1 MSGPSIDIR
10 LKRPSKTYKVGE
22 ELAGVVIID
31 SHSDLT
37 HYGLTLTFEATANL
51 QVSAKTVGL
60 FEAFYSSLKPI
71 QILFHSSELAKT
83 GKFPSGTLE
92 IPFTFPIEP
101 LSGRTLY
108 ETYHGVFVNIQ
119 YILKCDMKRP
129 LLSKDLQK
137 ICECVVQYK
146 ETDSTQLPLKPLE
159 FCIDPGSVDKKTS
172 RESLPEFRITGRI
185 DSVNCSITKP
195 FSGELT
201 VEFCSA
207 SIKSIELQLIRV
219 ETCGC
224 AEGYSKDP
232 TEIQNIQIADGDVCH
247 NVSIPIFMI
256 FPRLFTCPSLSTTN
270 FKIDFEVSIVVLLE
284 GDLMLTENFPI
295 QLTRN

>member
-1 MSGPSIDIR
+1 MSGPSLDIR

-22 ELAGVVIID
+22 ELSGVVIVN
-31 SHSDLT
+31 SRSELT
-37 HYGLTLTFEATANL
+37 HYGVTLTFEATANL

-71 QILFHSSELAKT
+71 QILYNSSELAKA
-83 GKFPSGTLE
+83 GKFPSGTIE

-119 YILKCDMKRP
+119 YILKCDLKRP
-129 LLSKDLQK
+129 LLNKDLQK
-137 ICECVVQYK
+137 ICECVVQYR
-146 ETDSTQLPLKPLE
+146 ETDSAQLALKPLE
-159 FCIDPGSVDKKTS
+159 FCINPGSVDKKTS
-172 RESLPEFRITGRI
+172 RESLPEFRITGKI
-185 DSVNCSITKP
+185 DSVNCPITKP
-195 FSGELT
+195 FSGELK

-207 SIKSIELQLIRV
+207 PIKSIELQLIRV

-256 FPRLFTCPSLSTTN
+256 FPRLFTCPSLSTSN

-284 GDLMLTENFPI
+284 GDLMLTENFQI
-295 QLTRN
+295 QITRD